1 MTVVLDSSAVL
12 AVIFGEDGADRVLP
26 HLARSTGL
34 ISAVNV
40 AEIAAKLVEKD
51 YSDEDARAT
60 LGGLRALVRG
70 FDAEAALT
78 AGLLRR
84 QTRARGLSLGD
95 RACLA
100 LARAHR
106 CPAVTADR
114 NWRDIAEAAQVEIE
128 IIR

>member
-1 MTVVLDSSAVL
+1 VTVVLDTSAVL

-26 HLARSTGL
+26 HLTRSTGM

-40 AEIAAKLVEKD
+40 AEIAAKLVDKN
-51 YSDEDARAT
+51 YSDEDAKAT
-60 LGGLRALVRG
+60 LGGLRAIVRG
-70 FDAEAALT
+70 FDADAAVA

-84 QTRARGLSLGD
+84 QTRERGLSLGD

-100 LARAHR
+100 LARTHR

-114 NWRDIAEAAQVEIE
+114 NWREVADAARVQIE
-128 IIR
+128 LIR